1 MLGLNSLL
9 SMASQSL
16 NAETGAMAITNNNIA
31 NVNTPGYSR
40 QLVNLSS
47 EALAGSG
54 TSQDNGV
61 TFAGFTSV
69 RDELLQ
75 IGINQATSQS
85 GSLNAQSASW
95 AQIETGFSNTSSD
108 VSSALSS
115 FFSGLSALSTSPGDS
130 ASRQSALS
138 SAAQVVNAFH
148 QAAST
153 LTSAQTGADASI
165 SGTVQG
171 INQLTAQIA
180 NLDGQLSSLQQSGQD
195 GGSIQDQRDQLTTQL
210 AQLVGVSSTSTG
222 TTPTLTTAN
231 GTPLVVGNKAYAL
244 QTTTGT
250 DGEAAVVD
258 ANGQDITASITGG
271 SLGGAITIRDGSVP
285 QILDALD
292 QLATQFA
299 SAVNTAQTQG
309 YDQNGSPG
317 QAMFGLPTDGSSAAA
332 GISLALSSGTAIAA
346 SSDGTAGSS
355 GNLTNLL
362 AVQTSALPSGQTPT
376 DTYAHLVQTIGSSS
390 ATVTNDLTATSAAL
404 AQLTTQQAS
413 TSGVSVD
420 EETTNLLRYQ
430 QAYQAAAQVINTVN
444 TIYSTLM
451 NMSTVTS

>member
-1 MLGLNSLL
+1 
-9 SMASQSL
+9 MASQSL

-40 QLVNLSS
+40 QVVNLSS

-115 FFSGLSALSTSPGDS
+115 FFSGISALSTSPGDS

-153 LTSAQTGADASI
+153 LTSAQTSADASI
-165 SGTVQG
+165 SGTVQQ
-171 INQLTAQIA
+171 INQLTTQIA
-180 NLDGQLSSLQQSGQD
+180 NLDGQISSLQQSGQD
-195 GGSIQDQRDQLTTQL
+195 GGSIQDQRDELTTQL

-231 GTPLVVGNKAYAL
+231 GTPLVVGDQAYAL
-244 QTTTGT
+244 QTTTGA
-250 DGEAAVVD
+250 DGKTAVVD
-258 ANGQDITASITGG
+258 ANGQDITADITGG
-271 SLGGAITIRDGSVP
+271 SLGGAITTRDESVP
-285 QILDALD
+285 QVLGALD

-332 GISLALSSGTAIAA
+332 GISLALSAGTAIAA
-346 SSDGTAGSS
+346 SSDGTTGSS

-376 DTYAHLVQTIGSSS
+376 ATYANLVQAIGSSS
-390 ATVTNDLTATSAAL
+390 ATVKSDLTATTAAL
-404 AQLTTQQAS
+404 TQLTTQQAS

-444 TIYSTLM
+444 NIYSTLM
-451 NMSTVTS
+451 TMSTVTG

>member
-1 MLGLNSLL
+1 
-9 SMASQSL
+9 MASQSL

-40 QLVNLSS
+40 QVVNLSS

-115 FFSGLSALSTSPGDS
+115 FFSGISALSTSPGDS

-165 SGTVQG
+165 SGTVQQ
-171 INQLTAQIA
+171 INQLTTQIA

-195 GGSIQDQRDQLTTQL
+195 GGSIQDQRDELTTQL

-231 GTPLVVGNKAYAL
+231 GTPLVVGDQAYAL

-250 DGEAAVVD
+250 DGKTAVVD
-258 ANGQDITASITGG
+258 TNGQDITANITGG
-271 SLGGAITIRDGSVP
+271 SLGGALTMRDESVP
-285 QILDALD
+285 QVLGALD
-292 QLATQFA
+292 QLAAQFA
-299 SAVNTAQTQG
+299 SAINTAQTQG

-317 QAMFGLPTDGSSAAA
+317 QAMFGLPTDGNSAAT
-332 GISLALSSGTAIAA
+332 GISLALSAGTAIAA
-346 SSDGTAGSS
+346 SSDGTTGSS
-355 GNLTNLL
+355 GNITNLL
-362 AVQTSALPSGQTPT
+362 AVQTTALPSGQTPT
-376 DTYAHLVQTIGSSS
+376 DTYANLVQTIGTSS
-390 ATVTNDLTATSAAL
+390 AAVKSDLTATTAAL
-404 AQLTTQQAS
+404 AQLTAQQAS

-451 NMSTVTS
+451 NMSTVTG